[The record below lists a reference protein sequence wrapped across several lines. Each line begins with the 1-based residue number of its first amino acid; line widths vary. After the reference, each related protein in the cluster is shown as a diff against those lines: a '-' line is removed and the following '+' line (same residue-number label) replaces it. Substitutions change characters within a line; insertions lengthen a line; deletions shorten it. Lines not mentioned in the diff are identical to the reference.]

1 MKGSADFAMQ
11 TALEAERETFVCLL
25 TCSSASS
32 KVWSGDVDSLVALSQ
47 DKSKAV
53 SELANLADQRSRDLV

>member
-1 MKGSADFAMQ
+1 MPAD
-11 TALEAERETFVCLL
+11 LLEREQQGLL
-25 TCSSASS
+25 
-32 KVWSGDVDSLVALSQ
+32 SGDVDSLVALSQ